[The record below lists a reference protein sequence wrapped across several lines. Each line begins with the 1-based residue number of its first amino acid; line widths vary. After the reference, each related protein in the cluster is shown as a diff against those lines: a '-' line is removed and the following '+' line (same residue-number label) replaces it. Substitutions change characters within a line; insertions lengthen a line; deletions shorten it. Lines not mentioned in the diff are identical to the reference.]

1 MTDGGDNSGR
11 DARGR
16 FRTGNPGG
24 PSGPRRSSLL
34 RQAVAEA
41 VTSEQLAAL
50 TRRILRMALE
60 GNLPAARLVYER
72 TCGRTAESPAEAE
85 PVDLAMPRMRTA
97 VDCSLALE
105 RLVDAICKGT
115 IDRDTAT
122 TLIAAVKARLH
133 AIEVSE
139 LEQRLGEL
147 EQTAATSEL
156 RPEES

>member
-1 MTDGGDNSGR
+1 
-11 DARGR
+11 
-16 FRTGNPGG
+16 
-24 PSGPRRSSLL
+24 
-34 RQAVAEA
+34 
-41 VTSEQLAAL
+41 
-50 TRRILRMALE
+50 MALE

-72 TCGRTAESPAEAE
+72 TCGRTAEAPAEAE
-85 PVDLAMPRMRTA
+85 PVDLVMPRMRTA

-105 RLVDAICKGT
+105 RIVDAICKGT

-122 TLIAAVKARLH
+122 TLIA